1 MAPTGA
7 DEGIPR
13 GLLPARSISGSG
25 GPAASTPRPATCGS
39 AQGRGR
45 GDDADEG
52 IPQGLLPVR
61 STGRSGGPAASPPRS
76 AQGRGQRDGAGEG
89 FQDSDASRVV
99 FPRRNCLSLLCFLR
113 SGLPIC
119 LRMGSVRARSSAA
132 GGFAVGVSPFR
143 CLMLLF
149 TLFQVRGGRVGSQV
163 MHGCFGLHLRAC
175 AVCQLAR

>member
-1 MAPTGA
+1 MTLTGA

-52 IPQGLLPVR
+52 IPQGLLPVH

-89 FQDSDASRVV
+89 FQDSDASRV
-99 FPRRNCLSLLCFLR
+99 
-113 SGLPIC
+113 
-119 LRMGSVRARSSAA
+119 
-132 GGFAVGVSPFR
+132 
-143 CLMLLF
+143 
-149 TLFQVRGGRVGSQV
+149 RGGRVGSQV

-175 AVCQLAR
+175 AVCQLARTLKI